1 MLFFTSATRKHPSAQ
16 REGSSSAGRVLP
28 HAIGHPSVCITNS
41 AGTCPEHP
49 FSAPCAPSWRIEAI
63 SHSLLWAAQP
73 PDSEVNAEQNGAAPL
88 GAAFHIP
95 IQRSVCGK
103 KVASLGWREG
113 GWQARGNQKQGREE
127 LEEGNR
133 SRRWQLKQKLGMGG
147 SNKQW
152 HTAADLNQRGTG
164 ALFCAHPPRGPTAH
178 FKSQESPLGT
188 WDSFQESRVTLLCC
202 QWKPALTRTRAF
214 VTPFPW
220 QTLRALQRATR
231 LLEWV
236 AGVCPNRSGARSRTD
251 LTQAVILFHLAVK
264 VFFHEHSG
272 QGEKICRM
280 VKSGTL
286 NAIS

>member
-164 ALFCAHPPRGPTAH
+164 ALFCAHPPPRTY
-178 FKSQESPLGT
+178 S
-188 WDSFQESRVTLLCC
+188 SFQESRISPRDLRLISGIQSHSALLSVKTSTDTY
-202 QWKPALTRTRAF
+202 QSIRHPLPVADTQSAAASYPAARVSGR
-214 VTPFPW
+214 
-220 QTLRALQRATR
+220 R
-231 LLEWV
+231 L
-236 AGVCPNRSGARSRTD
+236 S
-251 LTQAVILFHLAVK
+251 K
-264 VFFHEHSG
+264 
-272 QGEKICRM
+272 
-280 VKSGTL
+280 
-286 NAIS
+286 